1 MVQLTNL
8 PLSAFAYLRA
18 EVGRQPS
25 DSRTL
30 TLIYINCKACI
41 FFSEV
46 IDVKKLRM

>member
-30 TLIYINCKACI
+30 TSGEHVIICLIFIQPGAC
-41 FFSEV
+41 SA
-46 IDVKKLRM
+46 RY